1 VTPNSQLQTHGEKL
15 PDSRPGFW
23 NANAGG
29 GLGHEFVGDGE
40 VVGGGG
46 AVGDGEV
53 VGDGGAVGG
62 GEVVG
67 DGADKVATES
77 WGHAVGFPDA
87 SPSSAKAL
95 GRRQLRSQP
104 LERPTCRP
112 GYSS

>member
-1 VTPNSQLQTHGEKL
+1 MTPSSQLQTHGEKL

-40 VVGGGG
+40 VVGD
-46 AVGDGEV
+46 GDGV
-53 VGDGGAVGG
+53 
-62 GEVVG
+62 
-67 DGADKVATES
+67 DKVVIES
-77 WGHAVGFPDA
+77 WGHAVGFPEA

-95 GRRQLRSQP
+95 GRWQVRWQP